1 MPTHP
6 PEKPAF
12 LQSAPD
18 VQRSESLSE
27 KTGFSPSALPPS
39 DFVLVCSDCGHS
51 APYAPTLP
59 GCPHCKS
66 EWLEARYDY
75 AALGRGLPIQLARR
89 PKDLWRYREL
99 LPVRDPAHVVSLG
112 EGYTPLVRAV
122 NLGLMLS
129 RANLFIK
136 DERQMPT
143 GSFKDRQAAV
153 AVSALREAGLTEVV
167 IASTGNVAISYA
179 AYCARA
185 GIKLYAFLTSMC
197 PAEKMREAALYG
209 AQVVKVTGTYDRCK
223 EIAQQ
228 FARERNMYYDRG
240 LRSIASV
247 ESMKTLA
254 FEIAEQLAPLLPAA
268 AHDGHS
274 LAPWRAPDWYVQSV
288 SGGLGPIG
296 AIKGFR
302 ELKQMGLVDRIPA
315 LACIQVDG
323 CAPMTNAF
331 RQGLETAEVV
341 KVPRTRIATLATG
354 NPGRSYTLLKH
365 TIDEYGGVME
375 SVSDE
380 ESYRAIHVM
389 AKMEGLS
396 MEPAAAVAF
405 AGLFKLVRAGH
416 IRPDDVVAINC
427 TGHTFPVE
435 VETLGENWL
444 RNMELP
450 SEAPLP
456 QEGLLAALRRLDERV
471 RSIAL
476 VDDTADARRLIRRIL
491 QAQGAYQILEAESG
505 RAGLELIR
513 TQHPDLV
520 ILDLMMPEM
529 DGFAVLDAL
538 RADEATQDIPVI
550 VITAKPLTPEERDR
564 LTGQIETL
572 LQKGSFMDD
581 DLLADVVDALT

>member
-1 MPTHP
+1 MPTDTP
-6 PEKPAF
+6 KKRAAPEALKSSPA
-12 LQSAPD
+12 D
-18 VQRSESLSE
+18 V
-27 KTGFSPSALPPS
+27 
-39 DFVLVCSDCGHS
+39 VLVCADCGHS
-51 APYAPTLP
+51 VAYAPNLL
-59 GCPHCKS
+59 GCPRCQS

-75 AALGRGLPIQLARR
+75 AALGRSLLAQLARR

-99 LPVRDPAHVVSLG
+99 LPVRDLASVVSLG
-112 EGYTPLVRAV
+112 EGYTPLVRAA
-122 NLGLMLS
+122 NLGLMLNCP
-129 RANLFIK
+129 NLYIK

-143 GSFKDRQAAV
+143 GSFKDRQATV

-197 PAEKMREAALYG
+197 PAEKMREVALHG
-209 AQVVKVTGTYDRCK
+209 AQVIKVTGTYDRCK

-228 FARERNMYYDRG
+228 FARERNMYYDLG

-254 FEIAEQLAPLLPAA
+254 YEIAEQLAPLLPPRAL
-268 AHDGHS
+268 DGQLS
-274 LAPWRAPDWYVQSV
+274 TPWRAPDWYIQSV

-296 AIKGFR
+296 ATKGFS

-323 CAPMTNAF
+323 CAPMSNSF
-331 RQGLETAEVV
+331 RQGLETAEAVR
-341 KVPRTRIATLATG
+341 VPRTRIATLATG
-354 NPGRSYTLLKH
+354 NPGRSYTLLKRA
-365 TIDEYGGVME
+365 IDEYGGVME

-380 ESYRAIHVM
+380 EAYRAIHVM

-405 AGLFKLVRAGH
+405 AGLFKLVRSGR
-416 IRPDDVVAINC
+416 IQPDDVVVVNC

-450 SEAPLP
+450 AETPVP

-471 RSIAL
+471 RSIAI
-476 VDDTADARRLIRRIL
+476 VDDHADARRLIRRIL
-491 QAQGAYQILEAESG
+491 QAQGAYQIHEAEDG
-505 RAGLELIR
+505 FAGLELIQS
-513 TQHPDLV
+513 QHPDLV
-520 ILDLMMPEM
+520 ILDLMMPVM

-538 RADEATQDIPVI
+538 RADEATRDIPVI
-550 VITAKPLTPEERDR
+550 AVTAKVLTPEERDR
-564 LTGQIETL
+564 LGGQIEML

-581 DLLADVVDALT
+581 DLLANVIDALT